1 MAIIARFFLFLQ
13 MGTVFPL
20 LIFIFRVQFLYVIF
34 KVKDYPG
41 FLYVLAL
48 NAITI
53 TVCTIVAILYPKVA
67 DIIGWSGAICG
78 LVYIFLLPCLVSVM
92 IKRNNGTIT
101 TSYYILHGSLI
112 ALGVGVLIAKIA
124 VSV

>member
-53 TVCTIVAILYPKVA
+53 TVCTIVAIVYPKV
-67 DIIGWSGAICG
+67 
-78 LVYIFLLPCLVSVM
+78 
-92 IKRNNGTIT
+92 K
-101 TSYYILHGSLI
+101 
-112 ALGVGVLIAKIA
+112 VLIAERRNNYIFIGGRYYWMVGSDLRSGLYIFITMLGEFQYENSFTYFDLGICNDKT
-124 VSV
+124 

>member
-53 TVCTIVAILYPKVA
+53 TVCTIVAIVYPKVILFKHYYQNKTFFQVA

-78 LVYIFLLPCLVSVM
+78 LVYIFLLPCLVSFSAV
-92 IKRNNGTIT
+92 
-101 TSYYILHGSLI
+101 LFSLKLV
-112 ALGVGVLIAKIA
+112 LGICYDKT
-124 VSV
+124 

>member
-53 TVCTIVAILYPKVA
+53 TVCTIVAILYPKV
-67 DIIGWSGAICG
+67 
-78 LVYIFLLPCLVSVM
+78 
-92 IKRNNGTIT
+92 K
-101 TSYYILHGSLI
+101 
-112 ALGVGVLIAKIA
+112 VLIASLESCCRNNYIFIGGRYYRMVGSDLRSGLYIFITMLGEFQYEIKFVQFI
-124 VSV
+124 

>member
-53 TVCTIVAILYPKVA
+53 TLCTIVAILYPKVV
-67 DIIGWSGAICG
+67 IKYCYPTCNIFLGGRYYRMVRSNLWTC
-78 LVYIFLLPCLVSVM
+78 LYIF
-92 IKRNNGTIT
+92 
-101 TSYYILHGSLI
+101 I
-112 ALGVGVLIAKIA
+112 AMFGEYL
-124 VSV
+124 